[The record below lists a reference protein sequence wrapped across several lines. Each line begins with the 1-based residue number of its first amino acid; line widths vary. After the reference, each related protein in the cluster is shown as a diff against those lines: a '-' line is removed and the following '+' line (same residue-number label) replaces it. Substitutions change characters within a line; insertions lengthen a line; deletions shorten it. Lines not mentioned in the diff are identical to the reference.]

1 MASKIE
7 CSRYAE
13 TEVGGIK
20 YIFER
25 DREGR
30 FVATVHN
37 DDHVE
42 ILLAVVHYRPYDEN
56 AFAKKPAAPAMAAAP
71 KPAAEPTPPA
81 PPPPGITDPGNT
93 PPPPPPPGDPLDHDG
108 DGKKGG
114 SLPRTPEPDPEDVTR
129 ISGIGAGLKSRLEEA
144 GFTKLSQIAALTD
157 SDAAALDEM
166 LKLHGRIAREKWV
179 EQAKSLIG

>member
-1 MASKIE
+1 MTRIE
-7 CSRYAE
+7 CSQYAE
-13 TEVGGIK
+13 TEVGGQK

-30 FVATVHN
+30 YVATVHN
-37 DDHVE
+37 ADHVE

-56 AFAKKPAAPAMAAAP
+56 AFAPKKRVAQAKTAAPA
-71 KPAAEPTPPA
+71 PATPPSPPSGITGNGGGEPPPA
-81 PPPPGITDPGNT
+81 PPVPPA
-93 PPPPPPPGDPLDHDG
+93 GDPLDHDG

-114 SLPRTPEPDPEDVTR
+114 SLPQTPAPDPEDVTR
-129 ISGIGAGLKSRLEEA
+129 ISGVGAGLKARLEEA

-179 EQAKSLIG
+179 EQAKTLLG